1 MGNLKNIRKVLETLL
16 KMNTGLFMIMLVIG
30 SAVAAPIQQQEDKQ
44 VIDFLLNTFNLS
56 GIWETIQTAGSG
68 AIAQFQSVLSSLLFA
83 GQQVIANARPIF
95 AQLVADLQEHAGNA
109 APYVQNAIAQL
120 QELIAGQAGKRSQK
134 QIIDFLLNTF
144 NLSGIWSTIQTAG
157 SGAIDQF
164 QTILYSLLFAGQQ
177 VIANARP
184 IF

>member
-30 SAVAAPIQQQEDKQ
+30 SAVAAPIQQQEEKQ
-44 VIDFLLNTFNLS
+44 LIDFLLNTFNLS

-68 AIAQFQSVLSSLLFA
+68 AIAQFQSVLSNLLFA

-109 APYVQNAIAQL
+109 APYVEAAIAQL
-120 QELIAGQAGKRSQK
+120 QELVAGQVGKRMAERQV
-134 QIIDFLLNTF
+134 IDFLLNTF
-144 NLSGIWSTIQTAG
+144 GLSGIWSTVQTAG
-157 SGAIDQF
+157 AAAVAQF
-164 QTILYSLLFAGQQ
+164 QSVLSSL
-177 VIANARP
+177 
-184 IF
+184 